1 MHRLI
6 HTRIYDR
13 KLKTTLK
20 AHINSKFQMIQIN
33 ISFKNSQI

>member
-13 KLKTTLK
+13 KLKILK
-20 AHINSKFQMIQIN
+20 AHINNSKFQIIQIN
-33 ISFKNSQI
+33 ISFKNS